1 VCVGVERGSRVL
13 SSAGGGR
20 LVLSTS
26 RQCKSRS
33 QASQLGLTRRR
44 MRPKP
49 FGAIS
54 CIPDGASPASTLA
67 STSPPRHCTGNAL
80 APRFGSLRYNTQRTQ
95 GTPCCYEPMPAPA
108 AAHLPAC
115 LSVCL
120 PITNARPRERHSD
133 TWAPPTSH
141 LLPLLLLLQDPSIV
155 SPLDSTTHDSPLDVP
170 PTASSL

>member
-1 VCVGVERGSRVL
+1 MCVGVERGSRVL

-54 CIPDGASPASTLA
+54 CIPDGASPGLTLA
-67 STSPPRHCTGNAL
+67 STSLPRHCTGNAL

-95 GTPCCYEPMPAPA
+95 GTPCCDEPVAAP
-108 AAHLPAC
+108 AAHLPIARS
-115 LSVCL
+115 LSVCRSQT
-120 PITNARPRERHSD
+120 PGQRERDTKTLGYLLHHTSSHSH
-133 TWAPPTSH
+133 SCSKIH
-141 LLPLLLLLQDPSIV
+141 RSCLL
-155 SPLDSTTHDSPLDVP
+155 
-170 PTASSL
+170 